1 MAEVVA
7 QSLQHLNATDISA
20 MAIYLKS
27 LPDTN
32 TIPPTPTTPK
42 ELTAN
47 ETQRIFKGEKIYLEH
62 CKDCHGT
69 SGEGAAGAYPPLAAN
84 RGVTLPSA
92 LNTIR
97 SVLDGGYAP
106 STVGNPRPY
115 GMPPFAHTLS
125 SEEVALV
132 VSYVRNSWGNRAS
145 LVTAVDV
152 DNSGSD

>member
-7 QSLQHLNATDISA
+7 QSLQHLSAADIGA

-27 LPDTN
+27 LPDT
-32 TIPPTPTTPK
+32 TTAPTTPK

-47 ETQRIFKGEKIYLEH
+47 ETQRIAKGGKIYEQQ

-69 SGEGAAGAYPPLAAN
+69 SGEGAPGAYPPLAAN
-84 RGVTLPSA
+84 RSVTLPSA

-97 SVLDGGYAP
+97 SVLDGSYAP
-106 STVGNPRPY
+106 STAGNPRPY
-115 GMPPFAHTLS
+115 GMPPFAQTLS

-132 VSYVRNSWGNRAS
+132 VSHVRNAWGNRAS
-145 LVTAVDV
+145 LVTAVEV
-152 DNSGSD
+152 DRSGSD